1 MITLKHDTLSF
12 TFPEIARQVRVL
24 VERRIQEIAS
34 ELPPTWDRADLWTEI
49 ESDRN
54 FHKLSPTALER
65 AREKLH
71 TWTSAH
77 VEGYLREFTS
87 NLGSLNTD
95 SFAAL
100 TIKFQRTMRIPNDGK
115 TYAVPTA
122 LGQVP
127 LRSIDDSPE
136 TVPASFM
143 KKGGV
148 VMPLD
153 QSEALWVWFSS
164 RYRFAVKIGAGDINV
179 LSGEPW
185 DSELR
190 RQPQNYIVAPGP
202 PWGENDEVA
211 RRYVT
216 MPLATGD
223 SANGPRAD
231 AGRIQFQVVPMRAE
245 SYYRDEGAFFLPR
258 SIAEFFSSMIF
269 SPIISAQ
276 LAEQRRR
283 HAPWDLEDP
292 FEKSM
297 EPALEIGARQ
307 EILEDEYEFAEWDQT
322 QTVRC
327 VVHPCDSSVWR
338 HITGTNPP
346 HPPLTAKDYEE
357 AGIPWFD
364 DYRDDGKPLPENSS
378 IKPDLIVQSGN
389 ARRTVEIRE
398 CPNASSM

>member
-1 MITLKHDTLSF
+1 MITLKNDTLSF
-12 TFPEIARQVRVL
+12 TFPEIARRVRSL
-24 VERRIQEIAS
+24 VERQIQKIAS
-34 ELPPTWDRADLWTEI
+34 ELPPSWDRAELLAEI
-49 ESDRN
+49 ESSLLFGQLNPEAKESARTKINTWVPDQVAA
-54 FHKLSPTALER
+54 ALEEAIVNR
-65 AREKLH
+65 
-71 TWTSAH
+71 
-77 VEGYLREFTS
+77 G
-87 NLGSLNTD
+87 GLNTD

-211 RRYVT
+211 RRYLT

-245 SYYRDEGAFFLPR
+245 SYYRDEVYLPPT
-258 SIAEFFSSMIF
+258 IKEFFMRLLF
-269 SPIISAQ
+269 APIISAK
-276 LAEQRRR
+276 LSEINRR
-283 HAPWDLEDP
+283 HDPWHLEDP
-292 FEKSM
+292 LEKSM
-297 EPALEIGARQ
+297 EPALEIGACQ
-307 EILEDEYEFAEWDQT
+307 EILEDEYKFAEWDQT

-327 VVHPCDSSVWR
+327 VIHPSDSSVWR
-338 HITGTNPP
+338 HITKTNPP
-346 HPPLTAKDYEE
+346 HPPLTAKDYQE

-364 DYRDDGKPLPENSS
+364 QYRDDAKPLPENSS

-389 ARRTVEIRE
+389 ARQTVKIRE